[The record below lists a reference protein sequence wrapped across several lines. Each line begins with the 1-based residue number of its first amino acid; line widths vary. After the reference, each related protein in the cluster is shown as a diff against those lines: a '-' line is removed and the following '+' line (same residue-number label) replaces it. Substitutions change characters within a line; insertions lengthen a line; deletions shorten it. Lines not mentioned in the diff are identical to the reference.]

1 MQEDH
6 PAAELIDH
14 FSAVPSQIANHKE
27 EVIQGCEQSL
37 HGVGD

>member
-27 EVIQGCEQSL
+27 VIQGCEQSL